1 MQWFAL
7 TVKPQHEKAVEEQLK
22 AKSLEGYVPFYSC
35 RRRWSDRTKVIEL
48 PLFPR
53 YVFCRFKFE
62 DRLKILSIL
71 SVTSI
76 VGFGGTPCAVS
87 EGEIESI
94 KAMVGSGFPVA
105 PSPTVYV
112 GQKVR
117 IVEGALC
124 GLEGVLAREK
134 GGCRV
139 VVNMDLLQRGVAVD
153 VHRDLIAPIGG
164 RELNN

>member
-1 MQWFAL
+1 MYWFAL
-7 TVKPQHEKAVEEQLK
+7 TVKPQHEKAVAEQLK
-22 AKSLEGYVPFYSC
+22 AKSLEGYVPYYSS
-35 RRRWSDRTKVIEL
+35 RRRWSDRTKVVEL

-62 DRLKILSIL
+62 ERAKILSIL

-76 VGFGGTPCAVS
+76 VGFGGKPCPLS
-87 EGEIESI
+87 DGEIQTIQS
-94 KAMVGSGFPVA
+94 MVGSGLPIA
-105 PSPTVYV
+105 PSPVVYV

-117 IVEGALC
+117 IVDGALC

-139 VVNMDLLQRGVAVD
+139 IVNMDLLQRGVAVD
-153 VHRDLIAPIGG
+153 IHRDLIAPIGG
-164 RELNN
+164 RERYN

>member
-1 MQWFAL
+1 M
-7 TVKPQHEKAVEEQLK
+7 TVKPQHERAVAEQLK

-62 DRLKILSIL
+62 DRSKILSIL

-76 VGFGGTPCAVS
+76 VGFGGAPCPVS
-87 EGEIESI
+87 EADIETI
-94 KAMVGSGFPVA
+94 KAMAGSGLPVA
-105 PSPTVYV
+105 PSPPVYV
-112 GQKVR
+112 GQRVR
-117 IVEGALC
+117 IVEGALS
-124 GLEGVLAREK
+124 GLEGVLARDK

-139 VVNMDLLQRGVAVD
+139 IVNMDLLQRGVAVD
-153 VHRDLIAPIGG
+153 VHRDLIMPVGG
-164 RELNN
+164 RERNN

>member
-1 MQWFAL
+1 MDWFAL
-7 TVKPQHEKAVEEQLK
+7 TVKPQHEKAVAEQLK
-22 AKSLEGYVPFYSC
+22 AKSLEGYVPVYSS

-62 DRLKILSIL
+62 DRPKILSIL

-76 VGFGGTPCAVS
+76 VSFGGSPCPVS
-87 EGEIESI
+87 DGEIETI
-94 KAMVGSGFPVA
+94 RAMVGSGFPIA
-105 PSPTVYV
+105 PSPTVYL

-124 GLEGVLAREK
+124 GLEGILAREK

-139 VVNMDLLQRGVAVD
+139 IVNMDLLQRGVAVD
-153 VHRDLIAPIGG
+153 LHRDLIAPIGG
-164 RELNN
+164 RELLN